1 MLCSI
6 SKSSRLNVIPF
17 LQMCVCLLSVCR
29 NILRV
34 HLLFPIGME
43 PVDESLLKEPPRDP
57 NEGILNKDFLT
68 KLVYYGLLIAVA
80 TMTSFYIGME
90 TSTQTAVTMAFATLT
105 LARLFHGFN
114 CRGKASIFKLGLT
127 SNKWTIL
134 AFFTGVVLLGI
145 VLLVPVMERLFEAVA
160 LTSGQLGMVVLM
172 AFAPTL
178 IIQIVKVILDARRK

>member
-1 MLCSI
+1 MKAIHYMLFAAAALTLAACS
-6 SKSSRLNVIPF
+6 KEKEENPDK
-17 LQMCVCLLSVCR
+17 
-29 NILRV
+29 
-34 HLLFPIGME
+34 

>member
-1 MLCSI
+1 MAGILVVLYCS
-6 SKSSRLNVIPF
+6 LMGLPTPLTPV
-17 LQMCVCLLSVCR
+17 Q
-29 NILRV
+29 
-34 HLLFPIGME
+34 LLFINLLTDSLPALAIGME